1 MTDATDNTVA
11 AWLQQEA
18 ERREQ
23 IAEVRPINKAALFD
37 ALAKAGVTRVVVSF
51 DGSGDSGQIESIDAF
66 AGDNTVDLPAAQI
79 ELAYPAD
86 NRGGLNRTTH
96 TVQDAIETLA
106 YDMLEEEHDG
116 WENNDGA
123 FGEFAWDL
131 TADTLL
137 HTHSERY
144 TECETTE
151 HEGL

>member
-123 FGEFAWDL
+123 FGEFTFDVKERSV
-131 TADTLL
+131 TLGYN
-137 HTHSERY
+137 ERFSDSTY
-144 TECETTE
+144 HE
-151 HEGL
+151 HIF